1 MAAKQRLLIVDDE
14 PGFGEFVRKVAVEAG
29 FEVEVTTDGYQFQQ
43 RYETFNPTVVV
54 VDLIMP
60 DIEGIELVQWVA
72 NREAPAHLIVVTGY
86 SPEYAKLAKTLGEA
100 KGLPSVAS
108 LIKPVKVAKL
118 RGALADIGKA

>member
-14 PGFGEFVRKVAVEAG
+14 PRFGEFVRKVAVEAG
-29 FEVEVTTDGYQFQQ
+29 FEVEVTTDGYQFQR
-43 RYETFNPTVVV
+43 RYETFDPTGVV

-72 NREAPAHLIVVTGY
+72 NRDAPAHLIVVTGY
-86 SPEYAKLAKTLGEA
+86 SPQYATLAKMLGEA
-100 KGLPSVAS
+100 RGLPSVAT

-118 RGALADIGKA
+118 RGALATIGKA

>member
-1 MAAKQRLLIVDDE
+1 MARKRLLIVDDE
-14 PGFGEFVRKVAVEAG
+14 PRFGEFVRKVAVKAG

-43 RYETFNPTVVV
+43 RYETFDPTGVV

-72 NREAPAHLIVVTGY
+72 NRDAPAHLIVVTGY
-86 SPEYAKLAKTLGEA
+86 SPEYATLTKMLGKA

-108 LIKPVKVAKL
+108 LIKPIKVAKL
-118 RGALADIGKA
+118 RRALAGIGKA